1 MDTFKL
7 IGEINKDIS
16 RLDEKINSTDKSAT
30 IAFSYLLSKTDK
42 VNSDLSYTSNKVGK
56 IIEDTN
62 IFKSEFVTLQ
72 NNLINISK
80 TNSEVLLLNTGIND
94 NIINLSTK
102 LEEIVSDIDN
112 IKNRLDNLEKKFNNI
127 ETVDSGF
134 IIVRREE
141 GFIEKI
147 YKKISNFFFKLFHT
161 KNIIEAKEE
170 VERKELEKKEEEKQ
184 NKIKEGI
191 KKKQAAKDTINNLL
205 G

>member
-1 MDTFKL
+1 M
-7 IGEINKDIS
+7 
-16 RLDEKINSTDKSAT
+16 
-30 IAFSYLLSKTDK
+30 
-42 VNSDLSYTSNKVGK
+42 
-56 IIEDTN
+56 
-62 IFKSEFVTLQ
+62 
-72 NNLINISK
+72 
-80 TNSEVLLLNTGIND
+80 LLNTGIND

-102 LEEIVSDIDN
+102 LNEIVSDIDN
-112 IKNRLDNLEKKFNNI
+112 MKNRLDNLEKKFNNI
-127 ETVDSGF
+127 ETIDSGF

-161 KNIIEAKEE
+161 KSIIEAKEE